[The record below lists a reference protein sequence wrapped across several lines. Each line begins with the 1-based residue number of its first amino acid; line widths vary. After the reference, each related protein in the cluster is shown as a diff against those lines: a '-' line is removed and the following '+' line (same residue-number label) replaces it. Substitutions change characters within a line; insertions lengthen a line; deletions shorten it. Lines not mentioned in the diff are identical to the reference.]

1 MDSLKRPG
9 FRDEVRSVT
18 SYKGSLRIPNTRDAV
33 DAVFDIGD
41 DHVRVTTGNELLGDW
56 PLSEVA
62 VEDRGDALL
71 VSLGS
76 ESVLV
81 DIGDRDGFSAALTPA
96 PTRRRGRKS
105 RRPMSE
111 SGPSGRKE
119 RARHSKKPVV
129 APPVAEPVVESAVG
143 SARSGNR
150 RSRLS
155 LADKLEYAGDIFSI
169 DNWREW
175 LQDRTVRWV
184 IASMGVILFATLAL
198 FVADTL
204 GMILVLFGM
213 LTLIVAAFAV
223 SEDFQAHRIMP
234 DWLSESGLIIAGAV
248 CMIVGGLLIV
258 VG

>member
-1 MDSLKRPG
+1 LLKGPG
-9 FRDEVRSVT
+9 LRDEVRSVA

-41 DHVRVTTGNELLGDW
+41 DHVRVTTGSELLGDW
-56 PLSEVA
+56 PLSDVA

-81 DIGDRDGFSAALTPA
+81 DIGDRDGFSAALAPA

-105 RRPMSE
+105 RRPMSK
-111 SGPSGRKE
+111 SGPSGRNDKV
-119 RARHSKKPVV
+119 RHAKKPAETTASAETVV
-129 APPVAEPVVESAVG
+129 GAAG
-143 SARSGNR
+143 DTARSGRVRPRINV
-150 RSRLS
+150 
-155 LADKLEYAGDIFSI
+155 AEKLEYAGDLFSI

-184 IASMGVILFATLAL
+184 IAAMGVVLFATLAL
-198 FVADTL
+198 FAADTL
-204 GMILVLFGM
+204 GMMLVLVGM

-234 DWLSESGLIIAGAV
+234 DWISESGLIIAGAV
-248 CMIVGGLLIV
+248 CMIIGGLLIV
-258 VG
+258 IG